1 VALAVCLKVLA
12 SGPLALLLTS
22 KVQALALRVETFA
35 CLNVKVLA
43 LTTYLIMIMMIMMIK
58 DHYCFFTAKDNKNS
72 KPNIFH
78 KHFA

>member
-1 VALAVCLKVLA
+1 MALAVCLKVLA

-43 LTTYLIMIMMIMMIK
+43 LTTYLIIIMMIK

>member
-43 LTTYLIMIMMIMMIK
+43 LTTYLIIIMMIK

>member
-1 VALAVCLKVLA
+1 MCLKVLA

-22 KVQALALRVETFA
+22 KVQVLALRVETFA

-43 LTTYLIMIMMIMMIK
+43 LTTYLIIIMMIK

>member
-1 VALAVCLKVLA
+1 VCLKVLA

-22 KVQALALRVETFA
+22 KVQVLALRVETFA

-43 LTTYLIMIMMIMMIK
+43 LTTYLIIIMMIK

>member
-1 VALAVCLKVLA
+1 MALAVCLKVLA

-22 KVQALALRVETFA
+22 KVQVLALRVETFA

-43 LTTYLIMIMMIMMIK
+43 LTTYLIIIMMIK

>member
-22 KVQALALRVETFA
+22 KVQVLALRVETFA

-43 LTTYLIMIMMIMMIK
+43 LTTYLIIIMMIK

>member
-43 LTTYLIMIMMIMMIK
+43 LTTYLIMIMMIK